1 MKDFYCYICNNYI
14 THDVFMAH
22 DLAFC
27 CNTHRNTHLRKLN
40 GLENNII
47 KTKKIL
53 LIRIQIF
60 MKQYH
65 HIIMLNTMIKKQEHV
80 VCYMII
86 YHILN
91 NFIYTIFKSIFCIY
105 FRIYCII

>member
-47 KTKKIL
+47 KTKKNI
-53 LIRIQIF
+53 INTNTNIF
-60 MKQYH
+60 ETISSYNNVKYNDKKTRTCS
-65 HIIMLNTMIKKQEHV
+65 MLYDYLSYIK
-80 VCYMII
+80 
-86 YHILN
+86 
-91 NFIYTIFKSIFCIY
+91 
-105 FRIYCII
+105 